1 MACRFHLKEFEAI
14 PRLEIDMTARRTLIA
29 TTSLAAGTIIA
40 FFLAS
45 PTRAQ
50 VQIDASKITCDQ
62 FVHDKITNSRTL
74 AAWLSGYYHGK
85 RNDPIVDPEKFETNF
100 NRLEKFCYDEK
111 NFKLPVMRAI
121 ERAIEN
127 KK

>member
-1 MACRFHLKEFEAI
+1 
-14 PRLEIDMTARRTLIA
+14 MTARRASLIA
-29 TTSLAAGTIIA
+29 TTSLAAGTIIG

-45 PTRAQ
+45 PTLAQ

-85 RNDPIVDPEKFETNF
+85 QNDPIVDPQSFEANF
-100 NRLEKFCYDEK
+100 SKLNNFCYDEK
-111 NFKLPVMRAI
+111 NFKLSVMQAI
-121 ERAIEN
+121 ERTIE
-127 KK
+127 K